1 MYVPSTLMQCAKK
14 IVPHI
19 HSGQGDFADRLMN
32 SVLKTFY
39 KEIQIIVHVRTC
51 CKRKNFNWWL
61 VRMTKQEPIK
71 EQALHVSVQ

>member
-1 MYVPSTLMQCAKK
+1 MYLPGTLMQCAKK
-14 IVPHI
+14 IVSHI
-19 HSGQGDFADRLMN
+19 RSGQGDRLMN

-39 KEIQIIVHVRTC
+39 EEIQIVVHVRTY
-51 CKRKNFNWWL
+51 CKRQNFNWWL